1 MVLTFAICSK
11 FILYLLVIPIVV
23 WSMDS
28 VNINGI
34 FKRGQSDYYQAR
46 VMYMIIVAS
55 LSYLVVN
62 FVNDF
67 LGVFR

>member
-1 MVLTFAICSK
+1 MSK
-11 FILYLLVIPIVV
+11 FILYILIIPIVV

-34 FKRGQSDYYQAR
+34 FKKGNSNYYQAR
-46 VMYMIIVAS
+46 VIYMMIVVS

-62 FVNDF
+62 FINDF
-67 LGVFR
+67 LGVFN

>member
-1 MVLTFAICSK
+1 MVKL
-11 FILYLLVIPIVV
+11 ILYILVIPMVV
-23 WSMDS
+23 FSMDS
-28 VNINGI
+28 LHINGI
-34 FKRGQSDYYQAR
+34 FKKGQSNYYQAR
-46 VMYMIIVAS
+46 IFYIFLVMG

>member
-1 MVLTFAICSK
+1 MVK
-11 FILYLLVIPIVV
+11 FILYLLIIPIIV

-28 VNINGI
+28 VNINGM
-34 FKRGQSDYYQAR
+34 FKKGDSNYYQAR

-67 LGVFR
+67 LGVFK

>member
-1 MVLTFAICSK
+1 MVK

-34 FKRGQSDYYQAR
+34 FKKGQSDYYQAR
-46 VMYMIIVAS
+46 VMYMIIIVS

>member
-1 MVLTFAICSK
+1 MVKL
-11 FILYLLVIPIVV
+11 ILYLLIIPLVV
-23 WSMDS
+23 FSMDS

-34 FKRGQSDYYQAR
+34 FKKGQSNYYQAR
-46 VMYMIIVAS
+46 VCYMFLVMG

-67 LGVFR
+67 LGVFC

>member
-1 MVLTFAICSK
+1 MIK

-34 FKRGQSDYYQAR
+34 FKKGQSNYYQAR
-46 VMYMIIVAS
+46 VMYMLIIS
-55 LSYLVVN
+55 GMSYLVVS
-62 FVNDF
+62 FINDF
-67 LGVFR
+67 LGVFK

>member
-1 MVLTFAICSK
+1 MVK
-11 FILYLLVIPIVV
+11 FILYLLIIPIIV

-28 VNINGI
+28 VNINGM
-34 FKRGQSDYYQAR
+34 FKKGQSDYYQAR

-67 LGVFR
+67 LGVFK

>member
-1 MVLTFAICSK
+1 MVK

-46 VMYMIIVAS
+46 VMYMIIIVS
-55 LSYLVVN
+55 LSHLVVN

>member
-1 MVLTFAICSK
+1 MVK
-11 FILYLLVIPIVV
+11 FILYLLIIPIIV

-28 VNINGI
+28 ININGM
-34 FKRGQSDYYQAR
+34 FKTGQSDYYQAR

-62 FVNDF
+62 FINDF
-67 LGVFR
+67 LGVFK

>member
-1 MVLTFAICSK
+1 MVK

-28 VNINGI
+28 VNINGF
-34 FKRGQSDYYQAR
+34 FKKGQSDYYQAR

>member
-1 MVLTFAICSK
+1 MVK
-11 FILYLLVIPIVV
+11 FILYLLIIPIVV

-28 VNINGI
+28 VNINGM
-34 FKRGQSDYYQAR
+34 FKKGQSDYYQAR